1 MLMALGQQ
9 VTQMEV
15 WESWCVILTVILL
28 REERCMWTM
37 SSQLY
42 RLKQWQLV
50 KEEFWRW
57 KGILLMSP
65 IGPVVEDTKTLL
77 THITRDGF
85 THIRRVANGAAHRL
99 AWYASHIGTTTTWFE
114 EPPDLPILSFS

>member
-15 WESWCVILTVILL
+15 WESWCVILTVEAMAA
-28 REERCMWTM
+28 REG
-37 SSQLY
+37 
-42 RLKQWQLV
+42 
-50 KEEFWRW
+50 
-57 KGILLMSP
+57 GILAVEGDFTNIVSTIRSP
-65 IGPVVEDTKTLL
+65 SVDRSPVGPVVEDTKRLL

-85 THIRRVANGAAHRL
+85 THIRRVANGAAHHL
-99 AWYASHIGTTTTWFE
+99 AHYASHIGTTTIWFE